1 MALSTKELWMDFHN
15 QNITRLC
22 VVQNEKDTRKYNVH
36 FCDEGIPIQLN
47 SSDYEL
53 YIAEKKAD
61 GNKVLK
67 ACTINNDGTGLLVF
81 DENMCIS
88 NGSAAL
94 QFILR
99 NKKDNS
105 WTRTIA
111 FNARIHE
118 AVLNNGDITSSTEF
132 DVLSNLILK
141 VEELDKVIND
151 NEKIRQ
157 ANEEVRKSNE
167 VKRIDAE
174 NERISNENTRKS
186 NETQRVNAENT
197 RVKQENDRKT
207 SEEKR
212 INAENT
218 RVSNENTRK
227 ANETQRQTNET
238 TRTNAETK
246 RVNAETD
253 RQSKETA
260 RQQNEN
266 TRETNE
272 TTRQS
277 NEKTRVSNETTRTN
291 AESERIKNEN
301 TRISNEN
308 TRQTQETKRQN
319 DTATAITNANNAAKN
334 ANDKAN
340 DLQDKLDDNYF
351 VLTNE
356 LENSVS
362 STSTTHAPTAKA
374 VKTAYD
380 KAVSVENTINSNK
393 SNWNDKYTK
402 NEIDNKF
409 STLESNID
417 WKESVATFADI
428 AKTYPNPE
436 DGWTV
441 NTKIDNLTYRYSGS
455 AWVAISANAIPKAT
469 QSVDGLLAK
478 EDKINYDDANSKK
491 HTHSNKSIL
500 DNITSTLINTWNT
513 VTNKLDKTG
522 DASNT
527 TTSFS
532 TASIRSNISTGE
544 KLAISLGK
552 IAKWFSDLKNVAFTG
567 SYNDLSDRPTVGNGT
582 ITIKQAGTNKGTFSM
597 NQTGDTTIELSD
609 NNTWRPVETLLTN
622 QNLDAVV
629 TPGFY
634 NAGGGNTCANKPS
647 GIDAFGL
654 IVTHNAGGQYYTQ
667 MLFNNTRAI
676 SCRRYCISGTWGN
689 WLEDK
694 LSDTTYSNATTST
707 AGLMSPDD
715 KTTLNNLKTGAVT
728 GVKGNAETTYRT
740 GGVNLTPANIGAL
753 PSNGNAVSAS
763 KLATTRNINGA
774 KFDGT
779 SDIQLPLYY
788 SYSFGVTQ
796 NAIYYS
802 SFCKMKKDNS
812 TSECETTL
820 LLSAT
825 GNFGGTVPGT
835 YLISMSNRGQK
846 ATMTVICL
854 QKSSQ
859 SDLTFGYYYDDT
871 YFYFGVIRPTYSYS
885 TNLTV
890 LSKSA
895 SAETGKFLNST
906 TKPTNWVDVAIT
918 NSIGGDASTVNGHTV
933 NADVPSN
940 AKFTDTNTTY
950 PFYQKNINGNF
961 ASSFRTETAGTSAS
975 GNFFSII
982 RNNTA
987 NVSGSPQYSSGMA
1000 WGINDT
1006 HGYLITSY
1014 NSELAYIGGGNGDKL
1029 NWIKQISFAGHTHNY
1044 AASSS
1049 AGGSA
1054 SSAVKLDTAT
1064 SGSATQPV
1072 YFSGGK
1078 PVACTYTL
1086 GKSVPSNA
1094 VFTDTTYST
1103 GNSSTSGLTKLYGGT
1118 GTSTDG
1124 TMTQSAIKSA
1134 LDNKLSLS
1142 GGTITGHIIPNND
1155 EIFDLGHS
1163 DKKWDNIWAHTLE
1176 VDYVNAQDGIRGNL
1190 TGNADTA
1197 TKAVKDSAGDNI
1209 ITSYR
1214 KRMGAVPNN
1223 DFNNAT
1229 VEGVYTYGSSTGI
1242 ANSYTNGSIWGTL
1255 EVFNNGYN
1263 STQGVAGT
1271 VIHQIAFTTNNQ
1283 IYFRQR
1289 INASDWTL
1297 WKELTSKSSNGE
1309 IKVTNPTYS
1318 KGYVRAWVDSEG
1330 GNLEIQSPDGA
1341 TTYQIDAYNND
1352 IIRIFSNNSDGSH
1365 KFLKFNGKTGVLSA
1379 DGGFAGNASTVNK
1392 HTVNAD
1398 VPANAKFTDTNTTY
1412 SAGTGI
1418 GLSNTTFYNTGVRS
1432 IATGSTNGTIAVN
1445 TNGTVADVKVKG
1457 LNTLAYASGTWNKL
1471 TGTNC
1476 TLWYNEVAIYL
1487 EISAQNVNLTEYGGT
1502 ATNKTIVVLPTNV
1515 TPTKGVFLGVI
1526 SALNSAWM
1534 PLNKAVMCNIN
1545 YNSHNLTLR
1554 PTEALSNVVLNLTA
1568 MFPRSLFTIT

>member
-362 STSTTHAPTAKA
+362 STSTTHAPTANA
-374 VKTAYD
+374 VKIAYD
-380 KAVSVENTINSNK
+380 KAMSVENTINSNK
-393 SNWNDKYTK
+393 NNWNDKYTK

-409 STLESNID
+409 SALESNID
-417 WKESVATFADI
+417 WKESVATYADI
-428 AKTYPNPE
+428 IKTYPNPQ

-441 NTKIDNLTYRYSGS
+441 NVKDTDYTYRYSGS
-455 AWVAISANAIPKAT
+455 AWVVISANAIPKAT

-491 HTHSNKSIL
+491 HTHSNKSVL
-500 DNITSTLINTWNT
+500 DGITSALIASWNKIT
-513 VTNKLDKTG
+513 DKLDKTG

-532 TASIRSNISTGE
+532 TASTRSNISTGE

-597 NQTGDTTIELSD
+597 NQTGNTTIELSD

-667 MLFNNTRAI
+667 MLFNNTGAI

-694 LSDTTYSNATTST
+694 FTDTTYSNATTST

-728 GVKGNAETTYRT
+728 GVKGSSESTYRT
-740 GGVNLTPANIGAL
+740 GNVNLTPANIGAL
-753 PSNGNAVSAS
+753 ATTGGTLTGGLKISNPSYTNGYINMFANNEGGNIQIQAPNGKVYEIDSYNSDVLRIYAQDDSGNNKFAYFNRKTGALSADGGFAGNAASAS
-763 KLATTRNINGA
+763 KLATARNINGI

-779 SDIQLPLYY
+779 SDIQLPLYF

-796 NAIYYS
+796 NVTYYS
-802 SFCKMKKDNS
+802 SFCRMNKTNKE
-812 TSECETTL
+812 SECETTVL
-820 LLSAT
+820 VTAT
-825 GNFGGTVPGT
+825 GNFGGTTAGT

-846 ATMTVICL
+846 ATMTVVCL
-854 QKSSQ
+854 QKNTL
-859 SDLTFGYYYDDT
+859 SDLTFGYYSDNT
-871 YFYFGVIRPTYSYS
+871 YFYFGAIRTPYSYS

-906 TKPTNWVDVAIT
+906 TKPTNWVDVAIA
-918 NSIGGDASTVNGHTV
+918 NSIGGNASTVNRHTV
-933 NADVPSN
+933 NADVPAN

-950 PFYQKNINGNF
+950 PFYQKNIDGNF

-975 GNFFSII
+975 GNFFSVI

-1000 WGINDT
+1000 WGISDT

-1118 GTSTDG
+1118 GTATDG

-1134 LDNKLSLS
+1134 LDNKLSLT
-1142 GGTITGHIIPNND
+1142 GGTITGAITSSLVTNTYLNGNKGLAIIN
-1155 EIFDLGHS
+1155 S
-1163 DKKWDNIWAHTLE
+1163 
-1176 VDYVNAQDGIRGNL
+1176 
-1190 TGNADTA
+1190 TA
-1197 TKAVKDSAGDNI
+1197 SAG
-1209 ITSYR
+1209 
-1214 KRMGAVPNN
+1214 A
-1223 DFNNAT
+1223 
-1229 VEGVYTYGSSTGI
+1229 YTMLAKMNSTD
-1242 ANSYTNGSIWGTL
+1242 
-1255 EVFNNGYN
+1255 GYF
-1263 STQGVAGT
+1263 TQGVFGKNYLLQYTTKST
-1271 VIHQIAFTTNNQ
+1271 V
-1283 IYFRQR
+1283 
-1289 INASDWTL
+1289 
-1297 WKELTSKSSNGE
+1297 
-1309 IKVTNPTYS
+1309 
-1318 KGYVRAWVDSEG
+1318 
-1330 GNLEIQSPDGA
+1330 DG
-1341 TTYQIDAYNND
+1341 
-1352 IIRIFSNNSDGSH
+1352 SNNSVTKSVTLLSEDGSSSFAFSNH
-1365 KFLKFNGKTGVLSA
+1365 THANFVKSGTGA
-1379 DGGFAGNASTVNK
+1379 KAGL
-1392 HTVNAD
+1392 
-1398 VPANAKFTDTNTTY
+1398 VPAPSTTAGTTKYLREDGTWQVPPNTNTTY

>member
-1 MALSTKELWMDFHN
+1 LALTTKELWMDFHN
-15 QNITRLC
+15 QNITRIC

-36 FCDEGIPIQLN
+36 FCDDGIPIILN
-47 SSDYEL
+47 STDYEL

-88 NGSAAL
+88 SGSANL

-99 NKKDNS
+99 NKKDNT

-111 FNARIHE
+111 FAARVHE

-132 DVLSNLILK
+132 DVLSKLIIK
-141 VEELDKVIND
+141 VEELDKLVNE

-157 ANEEVRKSNE
+157 TNEEVRKSNE

-340 DLQDKLDDNYF
+340 DLQNKLDNNYF

-918 NSIGGDASTVNGHTV
+918 NSIGGNASTVNGHTV

-940 AKFTDTNTTY
+940 AK
-950 PFYQKNINGNF
+950 
-961 ASSFRTETAGTSAS
+961 
-975 GNFFSII
+975 
-982 RNNTA
+982 
-987 NVSGSPQYSSGMA
+987 
-1000 WGINDT
+1000 
-1006 HGYLITSY
+1006 
-1014 NSELAYIGGGNGDKL
+1014 
-1029 NWIKQISFAGHTHNY
+1029 
-1044 AASSS
+1044 
-1049 AGGSA
+1049 
-1054 SSAVKLDTAT
+1054 
-1064 SGSATQPV
+1064 
-1072 YFSGGK
+1072 
-1078 PVACTYTL
+1078 
-1086 GKSVPSNA
+1086 
-1094 VFTDTTYST
+1094 FTDTTYST

-1118 GTSTDG
+1118 GTATDG

-1163 DKKWDNIWAHTLE
+1163 DKKWDNIWTHTLE

-1242 ANSYTNGSIWGTL
+1242 ANSYTNGGIWGTL

-1297 WKELTSKSSNGE
+1297 WKELTTKFSDGK
-1309 IKVTNPTYS
+1309 IKVTNPAYS
-1318 KGYVRAWVDSEG
+1318 KGYVCAWVDSEG
-1330 GNLEIQSPDGA
+1330 GNLEIQSSDGA
-1341 TTYQIDAYNND
+1341 TTYQIDASNND

-1379 DGGFAGNASTVNK
+1379 DGGFAGNASTVNG

-1432 IATGSTNGTIAVN
+1432 IATGSTNGSVAVN

-1457 LNTLAYASGTWNKL
+1457 LDALAYASGTWNKL

-1476 TLWYNEVAIYL
+1476 TLWYNEVAVYL
-1487 EISAQNVNLTEYGGT
+1487 EISAQNVNLTEYGSS
-1502 ATNKTIVVLPTNV
+1502 ATNKTVVVLPTNV
-1515 TPTKGVFLGVI
+1515 MPTKGIYIGVI
-1526 SALNSAWM
+1526 AALNSAWL
-1534 PLNKAVMCNIN
+1534 PLNKLVLCNIN
-1545 YNSHNLTLR
+1545 YNTRNITLR

-1568 MFPRSLFTIT
+1568 MFPRSLFTIN

>member
-22 VVQNEKDTRKYNVH
+22 VVQNEKDTRKYNIH

-340 DLQDKLDDNYF
+340 DLQDKLDNNYF

-417 WKESVATFADI
+417 WKESVATYADI
-428 AKTYPNPE
+428 IKTYPNPQ

-441 NTKIDNLTYRYSGS
+441 NVKDTDYTYRYSGS
-455 AWVAISANAIPKAT
+455 AWVVISANAIPKAT

-491 HTHSNKSIL
+491 HTHSNKSVL
-500 DNITSTLINTWNT
+500 DGITSALIASWNKIT
-513 VTNKLDKTG
+513 DKLDKTG

-532 TASIRSNISTGE
+532 TASTRSNISTGE

-567 SYNDLSDRPTVGNGT
+567 SYNDLLDRPTVGNGT

-597 NQTGDTTIELSD
+597 NQTGNTTIELSD

-667 MLFNNTRAI
+667 MLFNNTGAI

-694 LSDTTYSNATTST
+694 FTDTTYSNATTST

-940 AKFTDTNTTY
+940 AKFTDTNTWRGIQNSLTSDSTTDSLSAI
-950 PFYQKNINGNF
+950 QGKILNDTKLLNKTLDSSKSNIDLDAINETGIYHILGRGTVSNVPVNGN
-961 ASSFRTETAGTSAS
+961 GTLFVDKSVGTPNQIFYRDA
-975 GNFFSII
+975 
-982 RNNTA
+982 
-987 NVSGSPQYSSGMA
+987 
-1000 WGINDT
+1000 DL
-1006 HGYLITSY
+1006 LIAYKRIY
-1014 NSELAYIGGGNGDKL
+1014 NSDAKKWGN
-1029 NWIKQISFAGHTHNY
+1029 W
-1044 AASSS
+1044 
-1049 AGGSA
+1049 
-1054 SSAVKLDTAT
+1054 
-1064 SGSATQPV
+1064 
-1072 YFSGGK
+1072 
-1078 PVACTYTL
+1078 
-1086 GKSVPSNA
+1086 
-1094 VFTDTTYST
+1094 
-1103 GNSSTSGLTKLYGGT
+1103 
-1118 GTSTDG
+1118 
-1124 TMTQSAIKSA
+1124 
-1134 LDNKLSLS
+1134 NKLS
-1142 GGTITGHIIPNND
+1142 
-1155 EIFDLGHS
+1155 
-1163 DKKWDNIWAHTLE
+1163 
-1176 VDYVNAQDGIRGNL
+1176 
-1190 TGNADTA
+1190 
-1197 TKAVKDSAGDNI
+1197 
-1209 ITSYR
+1209 
-1214 KRMGAVPNN
+1214 
-1223 DFNNAT
+1223 
-1229 VEGVYTYGSSTGI
+1229 
-1242 ANSYTNGSIWGTL
+1242 
-1255 EVFNNGYN
+1255 
-1263 STQGVAGT
+1263 
-1271 VIHQIAFTTNNQ
+1271 
-1283 IYFRQR
+1283 
-1289 INASDWTL
+1289 
-1297 WKELTSKSSNGE
+1297 
-1309 IKVTNPTYS
+1309 
-1318 KGYVRAWVDSEG
+1318 
-1330 GNLEIQSPDGA
+1330 
-1341 TTYQIDAYNND
+1341 
-1352 IIRIFSNNSDGSH
+1352 FS
-1365 KFLKFNGKTGVLSA
+1365 
-1379 DGGFAGNASTVNK
+1379 
-1392 HTVNAD
+1392 
-1398 VPANAKFTDTNTTY
+1398 DTNTTY
-1412 SAGTGI
+1412 SNFIKSGTGAKSGLVPAPSTTAGTTKYLREDGTWQVPPNTNTTYSNGTGI
-1418 GLSNTTFYNTGVRS
+1418 GLSGTTFYNTGVRDV
-1432 IATGSTNGTIAVN
+1432 ATGNTIGTINVNLNGTIKEIKPK
-1445 TNGTVADVKVKG
+1445 GTDWTKV
-1457 LNTLAYASGTWNKL
+1457 S
-1471 TGTNC
+1471 GTNC
-1476 TLWYNEVAIYL
+1476 TVYYNAYSVYVA
-1487 EISAQNVNLTEYGGT
+1487 ISAQNITLNEYGGS
-1502 ATNKTIVVLPTNV
+1502 AKNSTIVVLPTSV
-1515 TPTKGVFLGVI
+1515 VPISSIYLGTI
-1526 SALNSAWM
+1526 SALKSDWT
-1534 PLNKAVMCNIN
+1534 PLDKSVTCNIN
-1545 YNSHNLTLR
+1545 TNTQGLTLR
-1554 PTEALSNVVLNLTA
+1554 PAEKLTNVILNYTGI
-1568 MFPRSLFTIT
+1568 FPRNLFTIK

>member
-340 DLQDKLDDNYF
+340 DLQDKLDNNYF

-597 NQTGDTTIELSD
+597 NQTGNTTIELSD

-667 MLFNNTRAI
+667 MLFNNTGAI

-694 LSDTTYSNATTST
+694 FTDTTYSNATTST

-728 GVKGNAETTYRT
+728 GVKGSSESTYRT
-740 GGVNLTPANIGAL
+740 GNVNLTPANIGAVSIEDFNNLKIGGRNLVRNGDFAQGNGVFSSCWTNWGL
-753 PSNGNAVSAS
+753 PSAREYVTLNGKKWCHIKGTGTALHQGISQNTGILIEKNTQYTISARVKGSKDNQTFTLGIHWLIDKTISAQNWKDFIVNATDT
-763 KLATTRNINGA
+763 LINVT
-774 KFDGT
+774 FT
-779 SDIQLPLYY
+779 SPNSDINTFNLMLGVSNTTTVYEVYFTDIKLEKGNKITAYSPAYEDYLPL
-788 SYSFGVTQ
+788 
-796 NAIYYS
+796 N
-802 SFCKMKKDNS
+802 
-812 TSECETTL
+812 
-820 LLSAT
+820 
-825 GNFGGTVPGT
+825 GGTV
-835 YLISMSNRGQK
+835 
-846 ATMTVICL
+846 
-854 QKSSQ
+854 
-859 SDLTFGYYYDDT
+859 
-871 YFYFGVIRPTYSYS
+871 
-885 TNLTV
+885 
-890 LSKSA
+890 
-895 SAETGKFLNST
+895 
-906 TKPTNWVDVAIT
+906 
-918 NSIGGDASTVNGHTV
+918 
-933 NADVPSN
+933 
-940 AKFTDTNTTY
+940 
-950 PFYQKNINGNF
+950 
-961 ASSFRTETAGTSAS
+961 
-975 GNFFSII
+975 
-982 RNNTA
+982 
-987 NVSGSPQYSSGMA
+987 
-1000 WGINDT
+1000 
-1006 HGYLITSY
+1006 
-1014 NSELAYIGGGNGDKL
+1014 NGDIVPDK
-1029 NWIKQISFAGHTHNY
+1029 
-1044 AASSS
+1044 
-1049 AGGSA
+1049 
-1054 SSAVKLDTAT
+1054 DE
-1064 SGSATQPV
+1064 
-1072 YFSGGK
+1072 
-1078 PVACTYTL
+1078 TY
-1086 GKSVPSNA
+1086 
-1094 VFTDTTYST
+1094 
-1103 GNSSTSGLTKLYGGT
+1103 
-1118 GTSTDG
+1118 
-1124 TMTQSAIKSA
+1124 
-1134 LDNKLSLS
+1134 
-1142 GGTITGHIIPNND
+1142 
-1155 EIFDLGHS
+1155 DLGHE
-1163 DKKWDNIWAHTLE
+1163 DKKWDNILAHTLE

-1197 TKAVKDSAGDNI
+1197 TKAVKDNAGDNI

-1214 KRMGAVPNN
+1214 KRMGSVPNN

-1242 ANSYTNGSIWGTL
+1242 ANSYTNGGIWGTL

-1432 IATGSTNGTIAVN
+1432 IATGSTNGSVAVN